1 MIQIQITTALA
12 LYGAV
17 IGLLIV
23 CIWLYTEF
31 FVHRTTRTLEKQS
44 LWQCVFCGYTYLDEG
59 AQELSQCPRC
69 ASFNSATDKHA
80 RFVPSRARQS
90 EEDEPSADVEP
101 RHPNPSR
108 RKRPHQRRR
117 GPRRH

>member
-1 MIQIQITTALA
+1 MIEIQLTTALA

-17 IGLLIV
+17 LGLLV
-23 CIWLYTEF
+23 AFIWVYTEF
-31 FVHRTTRTLEKQS
+31 FVHRTTRILEKQS

-59 AQELSQCPRC
+59 AQDLSQCPRC
-69 ASFNSATDKHA
+69 ASYNSGTDKHA
-80 RFVPSRARQS
+80 RFVPSRTRRAEKDES
-90 EEDEPSADVEP
+90 SKNEET

>member
-1 MIQIQITTALA
+1 MIEIQLTTALA
-12 LYGAV
+12 IYGTVLA
-17 IGLLIV
+17 LLIAF
-23 CIWLYTEF
+23 IWLYTEF
-31 FVHRTTRTLEKQS
+31 SVHRTTRTLEKQS

-59 AQELSQCPRC
+59 AQELSKCPRC

-80 RFVPSRARQS
+80 RFVPARAHHG
-90 EEDEPSADVEP
+90 EEVQTPNEEES